1 MEWRISADSPIYAQL
16 ARQMRLEI
24 ASGARAPGEK
34 LPPVRELA
42 LSAGVNPNTMQRAM
56 AELEREGLVYAQ
68 RTAGRFVTEDAGK
81 IAAAHSALARE
92 ETEKYLRA
100 MAALGCAPAEVA
112 ELVRETGEEDA
123 NADT

>member
-1 MEWRISADSPIYAQL
+1 
-16 ARQMRLEI
+16 MRLEM
-24 ASGARAPGEK
+24 ASGARARGEK

-42 LSAGVNPNTMQRAM
+42 LSAGVNPNKMQRAM

-81 IAAAHSALARE
+81 IAAARSALARE

>member
-1 MEWRISADSPIYAQL
+1 M
-16 ARQMRLEI
+16 
-24 ASGARAPGEK
+24 
-34 LPPVRELA
+34 RELA

-81 IAAAHSALARE
+81 IAAARSALARE

>member
-42 LSAGVNPNTMQRAM
+42 LFGARPELSGVRPRAAG
-56 AELEREGLVYAQ
+56 LEAADREDLPLLV
-68 RTAGRFVTEDAGK
+68 
-81 IAAAHSALARE
+81 ALW
-92 ETEKYLRA
+92 
-100 MAALGCAPAEVA
+100 
-112 ELVRETGEEDA
+112 ETGRLEGRGLEF
-123 NADT
+123 T